1 VKKRDIFERRANIT
15 SSAKFAFF
23 SKFMYT
29 INMIKYIDHAQMG
42 RADHGWLD
50 SHFHFSFADY
60 YNPENIHFGILRVV
74 NDDLVRSGTGFD
86 THPHENM
93 EIISYVINGELT
105 HADSMGNERTL
116 SRGQVQYM
124 SAGTGV
130 THSEY
135 NLGKDRLRF
144 LQIWIF
150 PDKKGYK
157 PNYGDFQFR
166 LEDRNDTWLHMAAST
181 ENKDSGAPIKI
192 HADINAYSGII
203 TPGKSLDFA
212 LAKDRQAYLVLVEG
226 AARLRGKE
234 GSSADLLMRDAAEIT
249 GEDFSVTA
257 ESGETGAHAVIIE
270 MARG

>member
-1 VKKRDIFERRANIT
+1 
-15 SSAKFAFF
+15 
-23 SKFMYT
+23 
-29 INMIKYIDHAQMG
+29 MIKYIDHTQMG
-42 RADHGWLD
+42 RGIHGWLD

-60 YNPENIHFGILRVV
+60 YNPKNIRFGVLRVV

-93 EIISYVINGELT
+93 EIISYVVNGELT

-135 NLGKDRLRF
+135 NHGTDLLRF

-150 PDKKGYK
+150 PDKEDYT
-157 PNYGDFQFR
+157 PNYGDFRFN
-166 LEDRNDTWLHMAAST
+166 LEDRNDRWLHLVSPAK
-181 ENKDSGAPIKI
+181 NSGNNAPIKI
-192 HADINAYSGII
+192 HQDINAYASII
-203 TPGKSLDFA
+203 SPGKSLDFEA
-212 LAKDRQAYLVLVEG
+212 AEGRQAYLVLIEG
-226 AARLRGKE
+226 DAGLRGTD
-234 GSSADLLMRDAAEIT
+234 GSSASLVMRDAAEIT
-249 GEDFSVTA
+249 GDFTITA
-257 ESGETGAHAVIIE
+257 APGDTAAHVLVIE